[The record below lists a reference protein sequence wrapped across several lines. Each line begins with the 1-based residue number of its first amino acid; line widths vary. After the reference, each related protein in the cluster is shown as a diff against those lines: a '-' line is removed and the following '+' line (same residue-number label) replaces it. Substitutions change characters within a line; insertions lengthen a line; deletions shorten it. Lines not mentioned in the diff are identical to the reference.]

1 MANYGYGWYTQ
12 EQLEDYYDK
21 IIGNFFNILSVFRIT
36 PCIFFNYL
44 CASGEHAK
52 TLKQQTFTDAK
63 KTDYLEALKYVAN
76 LVWNGEIILTSLHY
90 KL

>member
-12 EQLEDYYDK
+12 EQLEDYYDQM
-21 IIGNFFNILSVFRIT
+21 IGNFFNILSVFRIT

-44 CASGEHAK
+44 CASGEHAE